1 MRKSKT
7 YWQNRYHDLLDA
19 GTKTTKLQ
27 LITEYQRVAK
37 NIISDAETLY
47 LEMLDKGEMSLGYLY
62 QQDRYYKLL
71 AKINKQL
78 QLLGAK
84 EIKIL
89 DKGMLD
95 IWNKTGALVTGNDQW
110 ALTNPE
116 LARQVINT
124 VWCADGKSWSDRIW
138 QRKAELQSVLSQD
151 MMDCVLQGKSHE
163 YMVKDLRQR
172 FDVTRRQ
179 AEAIART
186 ELNHVQNRAAAQGY
200 LDAGYTHYRFITA
213 LDGCTCDECRK
224 LNQQV
229 FAFADAQEGVNFP
242 PIHTNCRSN
251 IIGYRS

>member
-1 MRKSKT
+1 MRKTKN
-7 YWQNRYHDLLDA
+7 YWQSRYHELLDT
-19 GTKTTKLQ
+19 GTQKTKLQ

-37 NIISDAETLY
+37 NIISEAETLY
-47 LEMLDKGEMSLGYLY
+47 LQMLEKNELNLGYLY
-62 QQDRYYKLL
+62 RQDRYFKLL
-71 AKINKQL
+71 AQINKQL

-110 ALTNPE
+110 NLTNPE

-138 QRKAELQSVLSQD
+138 KRKFELQSTLSQD
-151 MMDCVLQGKSHE
+151 LMDCVLQGKSHE
-163 YMVKDLRQR
+163 YMVKDLRHQ
-172 FDVTRRQ
+172 FDVTRHQ

-186 ELNHVQNRAAAQGY
+186 ELNHIQNRAAAQGY
-200 LDAGYTHYRFITA
+200 LDAGYTHYKFITA
-213 LDGCTCDECRK
+213 IDGCTCDICKK
-224 LNQQV
+224 LNQQI
-229 FAFADAQEGVNFP
+229 FSFEEAEEGVNFP

-251 IIGYRS
+251 IVGYKE